1 MKHTAYMC
9 SENVLVCNIFSVV
22 TLQKTVV
29 LADCQIVVYTI
40 LHQCPVHHLWLLPSR
55 FGSNIYPD
63 VLNQV
68 KI

>member
-1 MKHTAYMC
+1 MKHIAYMC

-22 TLQKTVV
+22 TIQKTVI
-29 LADCQIVVYTI
+29 LANCQIVVYTI
-40 LHQCPVHHLWLLPSR
+40 LHQCSIHLWLCPKQ